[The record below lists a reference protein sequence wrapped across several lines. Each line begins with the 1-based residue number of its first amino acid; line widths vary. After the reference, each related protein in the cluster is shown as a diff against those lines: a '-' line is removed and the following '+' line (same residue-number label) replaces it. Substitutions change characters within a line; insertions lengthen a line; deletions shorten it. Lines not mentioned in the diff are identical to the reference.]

1 MLSLMVEKYINDTI
15 ETSRLKME
23 KKMFD
28 ANLLNTGGYGKK
40 TTDTSAVD

>member
-1 MLSLMVEKYINDTI
+1 MVEKYINDTI

-40 TTDTSAVD
+40 TIDTSAVD